1 MLDRNAFMETL
12 RAVAE
17 IQRTSTEPISKEE
30 ILKYFNEMTLTEEQ
44 IEMIYQYLQLSPEEQ
59 TAEPVKE
66 EEEEPQIAEEP
77 EEENLYF
84 QMYLEDLSRIEEMS
98 EEEMQEAYQQ
108 LLAGDISVIGKISES
123 WLPTISEMAIP
134 YAEKGANLEDLIQ
147 EGSMGVL
154 IKLSELAG
162 AGDVS
167 GVDAIL
173 EGAISAAMIDYTEDE
188 LEDQVADML
197 VKEEKMKDDSI

>member
-1 MLDRNAFMETL
+1 MLDRNTFMETL
-12 RAVAE
+12 RSVAE
-17 IQRTSTEPISKEE
+17 LTRTSTEPISKEE
-30 ILKYFNEMTLTEEQ
+30 ILKYFDGMTLTEEQ

-59 TAEPVKE
+59 TAEP
-66 EEEEPQIAEEP
+66 EP
-77 EEENLYF
+77 EEEEKPAQIVEESEEENVYF
-84 QMYLEDLSRIEEMS
+84 QMYLEDLAQIEEMS
-98 EEEMQEAYQQ
+98 EEEMQAAYRQ

-162 AGDVS
+162 AGDVP
-167 GVDAIL
+167 GVNEIL

-188 LEDQVADML
+188 MEDQVADML
-197 VKEEKMKDDSI
+197 VKEEKMKND